1 MRIITEADVA
11 RVLTWD
17 ALIPAMESALAAL
30 SSGAVIQPVRHML
43 GIEGAKRY
51 LAVMPAVTANAM
63 GAKLV
68 SIYPGNE
75 GTSWPTHNAAILL
88 MDPEHGEPLA
98 VVEGRL
104 ITEMR
109 TAALSA
115 AVTKYLAPPEPKV
128 VALIGSGVQAAAHLE
143 ALRTLYDFTEVRVA
157 SRTATNA
164 AAFADR
170 HGAIATGIE
179 AAVRG
184 ADIVVTAT
192 SSKDPVVLGAWLKP
206 GAHVNAVGSSR
217 PAWRELD
224 DAAMAN
230 LVVVDSRDA
239 ALKEAGDIVQS
250 NAAIFAEAGELFTGT
265 KVADRTR
272 TSIFKSVGLAIEDI
286 ATARLVYDALFAPD
300 HPPPSRGG

>member
-1 MRIITEADVA
+1 MRIVTEADVA

-17 ALIPAMESALAAL
+17 ALIPAMEKALAAL
-30 SSGAVIQPVRHML
+30 SAGTVIQPARHML
-43 GIEGAKRY
+43 AVKEAKRY
-51 LAVMPAVTANAM
+51 LAVMPAVTDSAM

-75 GTSWPTHNAAILL
+75 GTRWPTHSAAILL
-88 MDPEHGEPLA
+88 LDPAHGEPLA

-115 AVTKYLAPPEPKV
+115 AVTKWLAPPEPKV
-128 VALIGSGVQAAAHLE
+128 LALVGSGVQAAAHLE
-143 ALRTLYDFTEVRVA
+143 ALRTLYDFIEVRVA
-157 SRTATNA
+157 SRTPANA
-164 AAFADR
+164 VAFAEK

-192 SSKDPVVLGAWLKP
+192 SSKEPVVRGAWLKP

-224 DAAMAN
+224 DDAMRN

-239 ALKEAGDIVQS
+239 ALKEAGDVIQS
-250 NAAIFAEAGELFTGT
+250 HAEIFAEAGEIFAGT
-265 KVADRTR
+265 KVADRNAT
-272 TSIFKSVGLAIEDI
+272 TIFKSVGLAVEDI
-286 ATARLVYDALFAPD
+286 ATARLVYDAVVAG
-300 HPPPSRGG
+300 R

>member
-17 ALIPAMESALAAL
+17 ALIPAMERALAAL
-30 SSGAVIQPVRHML
+30 SAGTVIQPVRHML
-43 GIEGAKRY
+43 AIEEAKRY
-51 LAVMPAVTANAM
+51 LAVMPAVTSDAM

-75 GTSWPTHNAAILL
+75 GSAWPTHSATILL
-88 MDPEHGEPLA
+88 LDPITGVPSA

-115 AVTKYLAPPEPKV
+115 AVTKWLAPPEPKIL
-128 VALIGSGVQAAAHLE
+128 ALIGSGVQAASHLE
-143 ALRTLYDFTEVRVA
+143 ALRTLYDFAEVRVA
-157 SRTATNA
+157 SRTPANA
-164 AAFADR
+164 AAFAAK

-179 AAVRG
+179 TAVRG
-184 ADIVVTAT
+184 ADIIVTAT
-192 SSKDPVVLGAWLKP
+192 SSKDPMVLGAWLKP
-206 GAHVNAVGSSR
+206 GAHVNVVGSSR

-230 LVVVDSRDA
+230 LIVVDSRDA

-250 NAAIFAEAGELFTGT
+250 NATIVAEAGEIFAGT
-265 KVADRTR
+265 KLVDRTA
-272 TSIFKSVGLAIEDI
+272 TTIFKSVGLAVEDI
-286 ATARLVYDALFAPD
+286 AAARIVYDAITAG
-300 HPPPSRGG
+300 R